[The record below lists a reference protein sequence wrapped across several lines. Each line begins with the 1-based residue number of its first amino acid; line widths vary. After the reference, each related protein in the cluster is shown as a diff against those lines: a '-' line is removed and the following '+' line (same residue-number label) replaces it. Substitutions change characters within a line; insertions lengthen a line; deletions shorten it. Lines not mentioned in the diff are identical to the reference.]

1 MELKFCMGV
10 QEESMGVEEEFVTN
24 KASKIFRQGHDIPQP
39 SRLLVF
45 HNFYFKLLQ
54 ILKIYFLII

>member
-1 MELKFCMGV
+1 MGV